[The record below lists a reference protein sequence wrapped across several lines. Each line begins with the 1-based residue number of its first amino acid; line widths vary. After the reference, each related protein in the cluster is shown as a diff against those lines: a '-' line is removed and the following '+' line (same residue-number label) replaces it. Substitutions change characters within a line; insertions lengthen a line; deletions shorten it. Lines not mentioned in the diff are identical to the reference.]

1 MTMSISEFLS
11 KYGEDSTTN
20 FQLIKWSKEL
30 NISNFYYSMRD
41 ELKHLKKK
49 KLPISIIANYQT
61 SNENGTHHVALYK
74 SKGGNFYFDS
84 YGIELFKEAQDF
96 LGHGIYSTFKIQK
109 PETRVCGQISLFV
122 LYCLNNGKDFFDIVL
137 ELNEYYNS

>member
-1 MTMSISEFLS
+1 MSSRRSQAKPSLS
-11 KYGEDSTTN
+11 FQDFVARFGEDTTTN

-30 NISNFYYSMRD
+30 NISNCYYSMRD

-74 SKGGNFYFDS
+74 SKEYSYYFDS
-84 YGIELFKEAQDF
+84 YGIAPTKEAEEF
-96 LGHGIYSTFKIQK
+96 
-109 PETRVCGQISLFV
+109 
-122 LYCLNNGKDFFDIVL
+122 
-137 ELNEYYNS
+137 